1 MGVWFWVVKWL
12 KCLILI
18 GFYDMGYDKGF
29 WWVKFRILLD
39 FVGILMISVRWNF
52 EESLWINQLI
62 VIPGNIRLLLVF
74 ATPYTLKATVFLY
87 FSVIEQTFY
96 KIILDSQSRTYSNKC
111 LNYNFIVFL
120 KFIIDNHIVMW

>member
-1 MGVWFWVVKWL
+1 MWMNL
-12 KCLILI
+12 LY
-18 GFYDMGYDKGF
+18 GFQKRQAA
-29 WWVKFRILLD
+29 V
-39 FVGILMISVRWNF
+39 S
-52 EESLWINQLI
+52 
-62 VIPGNIRLLLVF
+62 VF

-120 KFIIDNHIVMW
+120 KFIIDNHIVM